1 MWRCVKKLKIKHSQ
15 TDIIESCKLI
25 FFCVWIEMVTHVD
38 NITNVKLPPVDTLTV
53 LCTYISR
60 NILWFGFGFFSSSF
74 FFLLS
79 FFFFPLC
86 VYMYRWGHFIIYFT
100 GLSERS
106 LESILIVAHG
116 FPAAQKYIYLWLAKW
131 H

>member
-1 MWRCVKKLKIKHSQ
+1 
-15 TDIIESCKLI
+15 
-25 FFCVWIEMVTHVD
+25 MVTHVD

-60 NILWFGFGFFSSSF
+60 STLWFGFWVVF
-74 FFLLS
+74 FF
-79 FFFFPLC
+79 

-116 FPAAQKYIYLWLAKW
+116 FPTAQKYIYLWLAKW